1 MQPFWLLVATIA
13 IGNGRIDATA
23 IAQFKTHEECQAAGD
38 LRLQTINK
46 DEHIVCFHV
55 DQTYK
60 RVTRQGLWIW
70 N

>member
-1 MQPFWLLVATIA
+1 MQPFWLLLATVA

-38 LRLQTINK
+38 LRLQTNK
-46 DEHIVCFHV
+46 DEHIICFHV

-60 RVTRQGLWIW
+60 RITKQGLWIW